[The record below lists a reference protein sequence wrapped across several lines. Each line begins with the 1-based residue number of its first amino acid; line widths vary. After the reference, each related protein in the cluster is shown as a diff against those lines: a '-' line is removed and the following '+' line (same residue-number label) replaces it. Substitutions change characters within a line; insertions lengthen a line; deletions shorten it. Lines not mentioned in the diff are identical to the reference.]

1 MPEKKIKYLSNEWA
15 DEVMKRCKKTL
26 TSEKMKH
33 ITSSML
39 TINTKCPDG
48 KTRAVFYK
56 LVDGAVASVSIV
68 EGTLPKAEFTITADY
83 DMFAKISRSEV
94 KARSALM
101 SGKMFLKGNLVKAL
115 TLSPTVDRLNEVI
128 ATIPAD
134 Y

>member
-1 MPEKKIKYLSNEWA
+1 MPAKKLKYLSKEWA
-15 DEVMKRCKKTL
+15 DEVLKRCKKEL
-26 TSEKMKH
+26 TPEKMKH
-33 ITSSML
+33 VTSSML

-56 LVDGAVASVSIV
+56 LVNGAVDTVAVV
-68 EGTLPKAEFTITADY
+68 EGALPKAEFTITADY

-101 SGKMFLKGNLVKAL
+101 SGKMVLKGNLVKAL

-128 ATIPAD
+128 ATIPAE